1 MQGEA
6 TLADVVGRAGCSQ
19 TDPFLVTTHQILC
32 EEGGEGKY
40 DKEVTIGV
48 EVALFEAVDR
58 LQDGKGKVHTFHIL
72 QKAIDLLPFR
82 EDCSVRG
89 DSEKTEEVILYCA
102 IVQKR
107 RTLLING
114 SLLRGERI

>member
-6 TLADVVGRAGCSQ
+6 TLANIVGRAGCSQ
-19 TDPFLVTTHQILC
+19 IDPFLVTTHQVLC

-48 EVALFEAVDR
+48 EVTLFEVVER
-58 LQDGKGKVHTFHIL
+58 SQDGNGKVRTLLIL

-82 EDCSVRG
+82 EDCTVRG

-102 IVQKR
+102 IVQER
-107 RTLLING
+107 RTLMVNG
-114 SLLRGERI
+114 SLIRDECI